1 MKIMFISDIHGIKTN
16 LKLIKKKYDKFEC
29 EKLVVLGDLYYHD
42 YNYRYPDTDNDY
54 IFDFLKSFGDDL
66 ICMKGNCDTEL
77 DIKLSSFTFL
87 RDLSLLYVDGLNIY
101 ITHGDK
107 YSERNC
113 QNLKNLKGIFVYG
126 HEHRPYIY
134 EQGKF
139 VYINTGSIS
148 LPRGTEKASYTIYD
162 NRKFTIYDVE
172 GKIINSI
179 SI

>member
-29 EKLVVLGDLYYHD
+29 EKLVVL
-42 YNYRYPDTDNDY
+42 
-54 IFDFLKSFGDDL
+54 
-66 ICMKGNCDTEL
+66 
-77 DIKLSSFTFL
+77 
-87 RDLSLLYVDGLNIY
+87 SLLYVDGLNIY

-113 QNLKNLKGIFVYG
+113 QNLKNLKGILVYG